1 MAFCSQCGNQLEEG
15 VKFCPECGSPVD
27 SNSSFTQRRQ
37 VFEGSIHKC
46 PNCGEIIK
54 AFSSKCP
61 SCGFE
66 FRDAQATSSVKEFAR
81 QLQQIED
88 SRPPKSKL
96 SGLANAFGV
105 GASKTDEQK
114 ITLIQNFAV
123 PNNKEDILEFLI
135 LASSNIDTSLYVN
148 NNTNSVEKRVS
159 NAWMAKAEQV
169 YHKAKLTFGSDSDFA
184 RIQSVYD
191 NKMHEVKKSK
201 RMPMLLLGGL
211 ILFLALDLAFMF
223 GMVNNSSKKEAALEE
238 SLNATVVEIQQ
249 DIANEDYDSALI
261 KANGLRFDEN
271 LDRKKAAQWDEQ
283 RENLIELI
291 KEKKNGGK

>member
-15 VKFCPECGSPVD
+15 ARFCAKCGKPVD
-27 SNSSFTQRRQ
+27 SQASFSQRRQ
-37 VFEGSIHKC
+37 VFEGTIHKC
-46 PNCGEIIK
+46 PNCGEVIN
-54 AFSSKCP
+54 AFSSRCP

-88 SRPPKSKL
+88 NRPSKSAL
-96 SGLANAFGV
+96 SGIANAFGV

-135 LASSNIDTSLYVN
+135 LASANIDSSVYDNN
-148 NNTNSVEKRVS
+148 NNTVEKRVS

-169 YHKAKLTFGSDSDFA
+169 YHKAKLTFGSDPDFT

-201 RMPMLLLGGL
+201 RKPMLILGGL
-211 ILFLALDLAFMF
+211 LLFLVLDFALLF
-223 GMVNNSSKKEAALEE
+223 GMGNSESKKEAALEE

-261 KANGLRFDEN
+261 KANSLRFDES
-271 LDRKKAAQWDEQ
+271 LDKKKAAQWDDQ
-283 RENLIELI
+283 RTYLIDLI
-291 KEKKNGGK
+291 NEKKNGGN